1 MLWLLAYLIVG
12 MVYISFGMQSALR
25 DALKDIEEES
35 GKEMITIVVTLF
47 LICIFTPV
55 WPALVTMKIA
65 GKFHKK
71 KELEKER

>member
-12 MVYISFGMQSALR
+12 MMYVSFGMHTNVR
-25 DALKDIEEES
+25 KMLKDYEDDTKQEA
-35 GKEMITIVVTLF
+35 ITIVVML
-47 LICIFTPV
+47 LVICIFTPV

-71 KELEKER
+71 KDKE

>member
-12 MVYISFGMQSALR
+12 MIYVSFGMHSTVR
-25 DALKDIEEES
+25 KMLKDNEGDS
-35 GKEMITIVVTLF
+35 NQEMIAIVVMLF

-65 GKFHKK
+65 GMFYKRKI
-71 KELEKER
+71 KE

>member
-12 MVYISFGMQSALR
+12 MVYISSGMYSTARKL
-25 DALKDIEEES
+25 LKDDKGDS
-35 GKEMITIVVTLF
+35 SQEMITIAVMLF

-65 GKFHKK
+65 GKFHRK
-71 KELEKER
+71 KEIMK

>member
-12 MVYISFGMQSALR
+12 MIYISFGMQSSLR
-25 DALKDIEEES
+25 KMLKEDEGDTKQEA
-35 GKEMITIVVTLF
+35 ITIIVMLF

-71 KELEKER
+71 EIEK